1 MAAHGRMESVAA
13 YQGCSQSARCSVSHP
28 IRSNPRLV
36 GPGNP
41 LPRDR
46 RRSSLF
52 PTRNES
58 PYLCFFLGLISTA
71 PFVRSNRGLNH
82 ETRDVAPFF
91 SFLFLFF
98 FFFLLDHID
107 QPFRWILKKRCRGRG
122 VAFGLGRVEQPEDI
136 VAFRGGKV
144 SVIGGVGFPCN

>member
-1 MAAHGRMESVAA
+1 MRCLRMVDRRRVTERARTRQTGSKTGQSERGTSMAAHGRMESVAA

-58 PYLCFFLGLISTA
+58 PYLCFFVGLISTA

-82 ETRDVAPFF
+82 ETRDVGPLTFF
-91 SFLFLFF
+91 SFFF
-98 FFFLLDHID
+98 H
-107 QPFRWILKKRCRGRG
+107 WITLITR
-122 VAFGLGRVEQPEDI
+122 FD
-136 VAFRGGKV
+136 
-144 SVIGGVGFPCN
+144 GF